1 MTLTEKSYKMIQ
13 RTNLTEKTVH
23 LYVLSFI
30 KLNASMKYK
39 LIILLFFISIC
50 SLFSQ
55 EIIKTDSIYPVKK
68 EYLKF
73 DYKALIVPSALMAY
87 GIIGI
92 ESDGLKGFN
101 ANIREEVTED
111 IDDKFTIDD
120 FSQYAPAVAVYGLNL
135 FGVEGKNNFKDRTI
149 ILGTSYLLMGTWVTA
164 MKKTTRI
171 ERPDKSG
178 FNSFPSGHTATA
190 FASAEFLWQEYK
202 DVSFWYGISGYAV
215 ATGTGFFRIYNDKHW
230 LTDVAMGAGI
240 GILTTKI
247 AYWVF
252 PLMDKYI
259 FTKRENRTT
268 AMVAPFYNGKQ
279 LGAGILLNIN

>member
-1 MTLTEKSYKMIQ
+1 MI
-13 RTNLTEKTVH
+13 TKKAVH
-23 LYVLSFI
+23 LYVLGFLKPSE
-30 KLNASMKYK
+30 SMKPK
-39 LIILLFFISIC
+39 FTILFCFLSIT
-50 SLFSQ
+50 LVFSQ
-55 EIIKTDSIYPVKK
+55 EITQTDSVVLIKK

-120 FSQYAPAVAVYGLNL
+120 FSQYAPALAVYGLNL
-135 FGVEGKNNFKDRTI
+135 FGVKGKHNFKDRTI
-149 ILGTSYLLMGTWVTA
+149 ILGTSYLLTGTWVTV

-178 FNSFPSGHTATA
+178 FNSFPSGHTATS

-202 DVSFWYGISGYAV
+202 DVSLWYGISGYAI

-240 GILTTKI
+240 GILSTKI

-259 FTKRENRTT
+259 FKGKENRTT
-268 AMVAPFYNGKQ
+268 AVVVAPFYNGKQ